1 MNRSTPIR
9 KIGGFTLIEILVSL
23 ILLAV
28 LAAAVFPVV
37 TQQIGAADAPT
48 LANDLSAA
56 KTALDTY
63 NANTG
68 TFPGDIEDLA
78 YKPVST
84 EHTILA
90 AVYSE
95 KELRGWNGPYLEIFM
110 QDGTATLNTSDI
122 ANGFGNTENPLVCVD
137 NDVSPEADPAAVA
150 CAKNSGHFVSVHLTD
165 FSVEEFL
172 KLNDVVDLSEDD
184 AGFTETQRRQ
194 RGKLRCAVSGT
205 DCSAAYYLA
214 TPYTKR

>member
-1 MNRSTPIR
+1 MDRSTSIR
-9 KIGGFTLIEILVSL
+9 GRGGFTLIEILVSL

-37 TQQIGAADAPT
+37 TQQIGAADAPA
-48 LANDLSAA
+48 LANDLSAV

-68 TFPGDIEDLA
+68 TFAGDVEDLV
-78 YKPVST
+78 YKPAAT

-90 AVYSE
+90 ATYTT
-95 KELRGWNGPYLEIFM
+95 KELRGWNGPYLEVFM
-110 QDGTATLNTSDI
+110 QDGTATLNTDDI
-122 ANGFGNTENPLVCVD
+122 ANGFGFMENPLVCVD
-137 NDVSPEADPAAVA
+137 SDVSPEADPVA
-150 CAKNSGHFVSVHLTD
+150 LACVKNSGHFVSVHLSAFT
-165 FSVEEFL
+165 VEEFL
-172 KLNDVVDLSEDD
+172 KLNDIVDLSEEG